1 MTVVDYNQAVDS
13 YADNLYRF
21 LLKKTNDTYLAKDL
35 VQECF
40 EKVWLKHREIEFD
53 KVKSY
58 MFSVAFHLFI
68 DHTRRSKKWGEY
80 NEKQEA
86 QKSHNTSYTGL
97 NDVIDEALKKLP
109 DVQKT
114 VLLLRDYEG
123 YDYAEIGEITN
134 LSESQVKV
142 YIFRARKAMKDY
154 LVSLDVVL

>member
-1 MTVVDYNQAVDS
+1 
-13 YADNLYRF
+13 
-21 LLKKTNDTYLAKDL
+21 
-35 VQECF
+35 
-40 EKVWLKHREIEFD
+40 FD

-97 NDVIDEALKKLP
+97 NEVIDEALKKLP